1 MVSFPLQKNPA
12 AAPWYFSLSEI
23 FRLRLVTEC
32 LVKTGQAGHLNAL
45 ENWEC
50 LLYASMCVLFQRM
63 LLGLD
68 SGKPGFEVGNLM
80 VIRAAEE
87 SY

>member
-1 MVSFPLQKNPA
+1 MPGENRSSRAF
-12 AAPWYFSLSEI
+12 
-23 FRLRLVTEC
+23 EC
-32 LVKTGQAGHLNAL
+32 SGKPGNV
-45 ENWEC
+45 C
-50 LLYASMCVLFQRM
+50 SMHQCVLFQRM

-87 SY
+87 GH